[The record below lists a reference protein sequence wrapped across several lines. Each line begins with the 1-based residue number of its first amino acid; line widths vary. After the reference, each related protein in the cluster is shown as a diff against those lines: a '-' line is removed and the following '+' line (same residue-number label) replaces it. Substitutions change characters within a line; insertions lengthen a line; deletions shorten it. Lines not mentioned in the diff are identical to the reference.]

1 MIALALKRPV
11 TIAMAVCLVLV
22 LGAKGNKNLGRD
34 LLPNIA
40 YPSLTVMTRYEGAA
54 PQEVEEFITQRLE
67 ASLSTIKGK
76 RQINSYSREG
86 LSLITIEFQWGENM
100 QLAILHVR
108 EKLDIARFQ
117 AGFPQDAERPTIL
130 RWDPSSKPIVSLAI
144 TADTSILALR
154 DGVHDVIKP
163 RLEQLDGVAL
173 AQISGD
179 VERVIDVEVDPQRIM
194 LYGLDLEEIAT
205 AIERSSGTIAGGT
218 IRKGRY
224 RYALRTLG
232 EFSSVAQ
239 IEEVVVARRNGAAIR
254 LGDVAEVKDT
264 LKDREALSFV
274 QGKEAVGLL
283 VYKEAGAN
291 TIETTRRIK
300 ATLQELA
307 TTQPAYTVTMVFE
320 EAQFIEQAL
329 NNVWVSLIFGGLFA
343 FVVLVLFLGDLKS
356 PFYVFTSIPISII
369 ACVAL
374 MYFTGVSVN
383 IMSLGGLALGVG
395 MLVDNSIVVLEN
407 IYRHRQ
413 EGTPALEAAWIGTR
427 EVAAPVAASTF
438 TTVAV
443 FFPIVYLK
451 GITGA
456 LFGDQAL
463 TVTFSMIS
471 SLVVSLTVLPLLTAL
486 GPLLSGRD
494 KLPATLP
501 SLVHL
506 DAQQN
511 PRNLWFWRWWEF
523 LLVAMVTAAVLGAMK
538 KSWLHLALALLM
550 VAVLPLLLFLMKWVL
565 TLLVSLSLQSLALLA
580 RITTRGSGGILE
592 KIILP
597 PFNKALALF
606 ETLYH
611 RLLLW
616 ALERSAVA
624 LTACLILL
632 LLSLVLL
639 GELKRELMPKSATGQ
654 FLVEVQLPPG
664 SAIES
669 TTEIVHRLETLLL
682 QDSAVAVVFS
692 QIGASEANV
701 AQLLRDSG
709 ANSAQISVR
718 LKAQNISLSE
728 VRRLAQQLRGA
739 TQSWNE
745 VKLQVTESESS
756 FEDLLAA
763 EGGAGFQL
771 ILEGTRFEDLFL
783 ANDLAMAALGKLD
796 GLKDLKSSLSRDYPQ
811 VQVQL
816 NRETIERFGFTLG
829 AVGQFLSGG
838 MRGSQATEYKE
849 FDKRIDVRVRFPASE
864 REDFERV
871 LAMSLTSPDGTVV
884 PLRQLIDAEVVLGS
898 KEIRRQNQKRV
909 AVISAQLA
917 GRKIS
922 ELVPM
927 AQEALKGIR
936 WPDTVRP
943 PRFGGEHSGV
953 QGSFNQ
959 LIWAFV
965 LSALLVYMIMASQ
978 FESLRAPFVVI
989 FAVPFGLIGASLA
1002 LTLAGETLNIMSVIG
1017 LVVLSGI
1024 VVNDAIVKVDFIKTA
1039 HQAGSSVRDAILQA
1053 AAVRLRP
1060 ILMTTATTVLGLLP
1074 MAFGL
1079 MPWLVNRS
1087 FFAGIFHELDP
1098 LLLTMGL
1105 PPTTELFSGQGA
1117 ELQRP
1122 LAIAV
1127 IGGLSAATLLTLVI
1141 TPLLYAWLMPK
1152 QLASPGPKTKERPLE
1167 NGAQA

>member
-11 TIAMAVCLVLV
+11 TISMAVCLVLV
-22 LGAKGNKNLGRD
+22 LGFKGNQNLGRD

-40 YPSLTVMTRYEGAA
+40 YPSLTVMTRYDGAA

-76 RQINSYSREG
+76 RHINSVSREG

-130 RWDPSSKPIVSLAI
+130 RWDPSSKPIVSLAV
-144 TADTSILALR
+144 TADTPILALR

-194 LYGLDLEEIAT
+194 LYGLNLEEIAT

-232 EFSSVAQ
+232 EFTSVAQ
-239 IEEVVVARRNGAAIR
+239 IAEVVVGRNNGAAIR
-254 LGDVAEVKDT
+254 LGDVAMVKDT

-274 QGKEAVGLL
+274 QGREAVGLL

-307 TTQPAYTVTMVFE
+307 ATQPAYAITMVFE

-329 NNVWVSLIFGGLFA
+329 NNVWVSLIFGGIFA
-343 FVVLVLFLGDLKS
+343 FIVLVLFLGDLKS

-369 ACVAL
+369 TCVAL

-413 EGTPALEAAWIGTR
+413 EGCSALEAAWKGTR

-463 TVTFSMIS
+463 TVTFSMLS
-471 SLVVSLTVLPLLTAL
+471 SLVVSLTVLPLLTSL
-486 GPLLSGRD
+486 GDLVAGRD
-494 KLPATLP
+494 ALPARLP
-501 SLVHL
+501 SLVQL
-506 DAQQN
+506 DAQEN
-511 PRNLWFWRWWEF
+511 PRNIWFWRWWEF
-523 LLVAMVTAAVLGAMK
+523 LLVAMVAAAVLAAMK
-538 KSWLHLALALLM
+538 KPWIHLVYALALLT
-550 VAVLPLLLFLMKWVL
+550 VLPLTLFLVKWLFTLLASL
-565 TLLVSLSLQSLALLA
+565 TLQSTALLS
-580 RITTRGSGGILE
+580 RISSTGSGGILHRL
-592 KIILP
+592 ILP

-606 ETLYH
+606 EHLYH
-611 RLLLW
+611 RILLW
-616 ALERSAVA
+616 ALDRSTVA
-624 LTACLILL
+624 LAACVALL
-632 LLSLVLL
+632 LVSLMLL
-639 GELKRELMPKSATGQ
+639 ANLKRELMPKSATGQ

-664 SAIES
+664 SSIES
-669 TTEIVHRLETLLL
+669 TTEIVHGLEKVLLA
-682 QDSAVAVVFS
+682 DPAVEVVFS

-709 ANSAQISVR
+709 TNSAQISVR
-718 LKAQNISLSE
+718 LTQRHISLEE
-728 VRRLAQQLRGA
+728 VRRLGQLLRQNA
-739 TQSWNE
+739 TQWNE
-745 VKLQVTESESS
+745 IALQITESESS
-756 FEDLLAA
+756 FEDMLAA
-763 EGGAGFQL
+763 EGGSGFQL
-771 ILEGTRFEDLFL
+771 ILEGTRFEDLFQ
-783 ANDLAMAALGKLD
+783 ANDLALAALGKLD

-811 VQVQL
+811 IQVQL

-829 AVGQFLSGG
+829 SVGQFLSGG

-849 FDKRIDVRVRFPASE
+849 FDKRIDVRVRFPETE
-864 REDFERV
+864 REDFDRV
-871 LAMSLTSPDGTVV
+871 LAMALTSPDGTVV
-884 PLRQLIDAEVVLGS
+884 PLRQLLEAEVVLGS

-922 ELVPM
+922 EMVP
-927 AQEALKGIR
+927 AAADALKGIR
-936 WPDTVRP
+936 WPDTIRP

-953 QGSFNQ
+953 QGSFAQ
-959 LIWAFV
+959 LIWAFA
-965 LSALLVYMIMASQ
+965 LSSLLVYMIMASQ
-978 FESLRAPFVVI
+978 FESLRAPLVVI
-989 FAVPFGLIGASLA
+989 FAVPFGLIGAALA
-1002 LTLAGETLNIMSVIG
+1002 LAMAGETLNTMSVIG
-1017 LVVLSGI
+1017 IVVLSGI

-1039 HQAGSSVRDAILQA
+1039 QEGGASLRAAILEAASVRM
-1053 AAVRLRP
+1053 RP
-1060 ILMTTATTVLGLLP
+1060 ILMTTATTILGLLP
-1074 MAFGL
+1074 MAFAL
-1079 MPWLVNRS
+1079 MPWLVNHS
-1087 FFAGIFHELDP
+1087 VLAGAFHALDP
-1098 LLLTMGL
+1098 LLIGIGL
-1105 PPTTELFSGQGA
+1105 PATTDLFSGQGA

-1122 LAIAV
+1122 LAIAI
-1127 IGGLSAATLLTLVI
+1127 IGGLTGSTLLTLVI
-1141 TPLLYAWLMPK
+1141 TPVLYAWLMPAKGSRTNAADDLPWK
-1152 QLASPGPKTKERPLE
+1152 QGE
-1167 NGAQA
+1167 QA